1 MGSIIQKRFE
11 KMFKALNEDTNSYL
25 KLLISGNCSNMQ
37 VENEHQK
44 DFLLLCKVLAGLS
57 QYLSCNLKV

>member
-11 KMFKALNEDTNSYL
+11 KMLKAMNEDTNSYL
-25 KLLISGNCSNMQ
+25 KFLVSGNCSNSQ

-44 DFLLLCKVLAGLS
+44 DFLLLCKVLSGLS